1 MGQPPRTTRPYR
13 VLFRHPGIMI
23 HEILGNKAT
32 RLYIILGAFFTAS
45 AIVAEMIGVKL
56 FQLETALGLE
66 KADFTLLGQ
75 HHLSFVLSV
84 GVLPWP
90 IIFIMTDVIND
101 YFGVRGVRFL
111 TMITAALIAFM
122 YVMMWLAIRMPP
134 DQGWWITSSM
144 KQGVPDMQAAFKS
157 IFGQGNNIIIGSL
170 TAFIIGQLVDART
183 FRGFKRITGDKR
195 IWLRATGSTLISQ
208 LIDSVVVTYVAFWIL
223 KGMPFAQCTAMVITA
238 YCYKFLV
245 ALLATPLVYLVHA
258 GVERYLGK
266 EKAVAMREAAMAMRA
281 A

>member
-1 MGQPPRTTRPYR
+1 
-13 VLFRHPGIMI
+13 MI
-23 HEILGNKAT
+23 HAILNDKAT
-32 RLYIILGAFFTAS
+32 RLFIILGAFFTAS

-56 FQLETALGLE
+56 FQLETMLGLD
-66 KADFTLLGQ
+66 KADFTLLSQ

-111 TMITAALIAFM
+111 TLITAALIAFM
-122 YVMMWLAIRMPP
+122 YVMMWIAIRMPP
-134 DQGWWITSSM
+134 DLGWWMTSSVR
-144 KQGVPDMQAAFKS
+144 QGVPDMQAAFKS

-170 TAFIIGQLVDART
+170 TAFIIGQLVDAGT
-183 FRGFKRITGDKR
+183 FRRLKRITGDRR

-208 LIDSVVVTYVAFWIL
+208 LIDSVVVTYVAFWL
-223 KGMPFAQCTAMVITA
+223 FKGMPFAQCTALVITA

-245 ALLATPLVYLVHA
+245 ALLATPVIYLVHA
-258 GVERYLGK
+258 GVERYMGK
-266 EKAVAMREAAMAMRA
+266 EKAEAMRNAAMVLKGEQ
-281 A
+281 

>member
-1 MGQPPRTTRPYR
+1 
-13 VLFRHPGIMI
+13 MI
-23 HEILGNKAT
+23 HAILNDKAT
-32 RLYIILGAFFTAS
+32 RLFIILGSFFTAS

-56 FQLETALGLE
+56 FQLETVLGLG

-90 IIFIMTDVIND
+90 VIFIMTDVIND
-101 YFGVRGVRFL
+101 YYGVRGVRFL

-122 YVMMWLAIRMPP
+122 YVVMWFAIRMPP
-134 DQGWWITSSM
+134 DLAWWITSSA
-144 KQGVPDMQAAFKS
+144 KQGVPDMQAAFRS

-170 TAFIIGQLVDART
+170 SAFIIGQLVDART

-208 LIDSVVVTYVAFWIL
+208 LIDSVVVTYVAFWL
-223 KGMPFAQCTAMVITA
+223 FKGMPFAQCTALVITA

-245 ALLATPLVYLVHA
+245 ALLATPLIYLVHA
-258 GVERYLGK
+258 GVERYMGK
-266 EKAVAMREAAMAMRA
+266 EKAEAMRNAAMVLKGEQ
-281 A
+281 